1 MLLCMAKAQ
10 SHMPPGFQ
18 AVVPYFHVDGATKFM
33 DFVKAAFDAEE
44 TFRGLTPDGK
54 IMHASAKIGGAVIEM
69 SDATPQW
76 GAMACAIHLYVP
88 DTDATYHRALDAG
101 ASSLYEPADMF
112 YGERSAGVTDP
123 FGNKW
128 YIATHKEDLSEE
140 EIEQRQRQLLKQQ
153 AQQSQQQ

>member
-1 MLLCMAKAQ
+1 MSKAN
-10 SHMPPGFQ
+10 SYIPSGFQ
-18 AVVPYFHVDGATKFM
+18 AVVPYFHVDGAARFL

-44 TFRGLTPDGK
+44 TYRGLTPDEK
-54 IMHASAKIGGAVIEM
+54 IMHASAKIGGAVIEV
-69 SDATPQW
+69 SDTTQQW

-88 DTDATYHRALDAG
+88 DTDATYRRALDAG
-101 ASSLYEPADMF
+101 ATSLYEPADMF

-128 YIATHKEDLSEE
+128 YIATHMEDLSDTEM
-140 EIEQRQRQLLKQQ
+140 EQRQKEHMNKQ